1 VPRAKKTAFGA
12 RVTVTTRPPHSLHF
26 LRYSPILS
34 KQSARPRE
42 VRACSREQMALAK
55 GVGAASTPRAR
66 VHRAPR
72 APYIYIHVPVWR
84 YGPAVALV
92 SLWGAH
98 APLNRSY
105 QVVPSPPWP
114 VLASPRSPVPSVL
127 SDRARTACTGYE
139 HSLVGAQEQRAHDD
153 SSKAIMVQGAG
164 PSLRIGRL
172 PAVLPVGNPPAVAG
186 VRGRQEA
193 PRNLPRSLP
202 AAIARCHG
210 PACARPCARRTR
222 GPTDLISL
230 I

>member
-1 VPRAKKTAFGA
+1 VWGCSNQAQNSA
-12 RVTVTTRPPHSLHF
+12 L
-26 LRYSPILS
+26 
-34 KQSARPRE
+34 ARPDH
-42 VRACSREQMALAK
+42 RAHHRPDQLADCSRAQNSESASQSDWKSAGQMLK
-55 GVGAASTPRAR
+55 GVF
-66 VHRAPR
+66 
-72 APYIYIHVPVWR
+72 VWR
-84 YGPAVALV
+84 YGPAAALV